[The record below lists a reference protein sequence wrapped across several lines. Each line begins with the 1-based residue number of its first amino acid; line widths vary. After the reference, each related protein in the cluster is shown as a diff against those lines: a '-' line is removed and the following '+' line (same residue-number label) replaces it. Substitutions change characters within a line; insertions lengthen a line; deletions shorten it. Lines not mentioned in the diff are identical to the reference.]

1 MTQQHAPTE
10 EEVMEELGDVP
21 EYCKQWPELHEALLS
36 AKELQSAG
44 KRQQDLHTLLAFPL
58 ALEDTVKM
66 KDTSKDTQ

>member
-1 MTQQHAPTE
+1 MTQHNAPAE